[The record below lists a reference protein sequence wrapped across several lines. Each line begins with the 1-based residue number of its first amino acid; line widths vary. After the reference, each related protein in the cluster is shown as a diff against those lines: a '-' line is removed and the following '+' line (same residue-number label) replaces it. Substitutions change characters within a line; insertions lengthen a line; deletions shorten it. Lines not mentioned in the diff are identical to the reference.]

1 MTKKQFEQVMVLL
14 DKATLDDLSV
24 IGQEIVGRLRAK
36 ACRML
41 GRSLANVSLQ
51 EKQNRSREI

>member
-1 MTKKQFEQVMVLL
+1 MTKKQFDQVMVLL

-24 IGQEIVGRLRAK
+24 IGQEVVGRLHAK

-41 GRSLANVSLQ
+41 GRALG
-51 EKQNRSREI
+51 EMRSAGKID